1 MIQIYWAKLGISG
14 VNVSCVIVF
23 SEFHF
28 FLMLTIVLIVWITF
42 IGYYLGKGFESDD
55 FAILF

>member
-1 MIQIYWAKLGISG
+1 
-14 VNVSCVIVF
+14 
-23 SEFHF
+23 
-28 FLMLTIVLIVWITF
+28 MLTIVSIVWITF